1 MAKVKPPTPPAD
13 WTPVIHG
20 AQSFGVEL
28 HPDQIAALDRYLAM
42 LLEWNQRFNLTAIEA
57 PSEVLTKHF
66 LDSLSCAQAVDF
78 TRQRSLIDVG
88 TGAGFPGMVLKI
100 LYPHLQVTLLDAVQK
115 RLNFLQRVAE
125 DLNLTGLQTLHARAE
140 DAAAYAP
147 RPGTCSAQGLRET
160 FDVVTA
166 RAVARLNVL
175 LEWTLPFARVGG
187 VFVAMKGPDIADE
200 VEEAKPATRRLG
212 GGSAEIH
219 VFQLPGSDLGRS
231 LVVVPKVRPTP
242 RDLPRLP
249 GTARK
254 SPL

>member
-1 MAKVKPPTPPAD
+1 M
-13 WTPVIHG
+13 IEG
-20 AQSFGVEL
+20 ARSFGVDLRPE
-28 HPDQIAALDRYLAM
+28 QVAALDRYLAL
-42 LLEWNQRFNLTAIEA
+42 LLEWNQRFNLTAIEN
-57 PSEVLTKHF
+57 PDEILTKHF
-66 LDSLSCAQAVDF
+66 LDSLSCAQALDF
-78 TRQRSLIDVG
+78 SQKRTLIDVG

-100 LYPHLQVTLLDAVQK
+100 VYPHLQVTLLDAVQK

-125 DLNLTGLQTLHARAE
+125 DLSLTGLQTLHARAE
-140 DAAAYAP
+140 DAAAVAP
-147 RPGTCSAQGLRET
+147 RPGTCPIPGLRES
-160 FDVVTA
+160 FDVVAA

-175 LEWTLPFARVGG
+175 SEWTLPFARVGG
-187 VFVAMKGPDIADE
+187 VFIAMKGPDIAEE
-200 VEEAKPATRRLG
+200 VKEAETALRRLG
-212 GGSAEIH
+212 GGPARSY